1 MFTRPDTL
9 QLILIPI
16 LRPLLL
22 TILLSVGLCYGV
34 DAQLYKLGDTTY
46 LKQAIK
52 DPKVSDKVWTQ
63 YLETAM
69 IAREASR
76 TNYINFFEDGMA
88 IARQHNRLKHYYRLL
103 GMRAAIYHSFG
114 DDKSAAKILTQVLD
128 YARTNHDDT
137 TMVYYLIIKARV
149 VARTETYTQGVH
161 LALEALTLSQKL
173 GLHKLEIWSSM
184 LYAHLF
190 GYGGTYRTTL
200 NLYYKARQ
208 LAILHKDTLALAFVN
223 NNMANIHNNAHQYDS
238 ALACLKVSFAIAD
251 KYKIEE
257 MAFVSQMTMSEI
269 YFNQGNNEECLR
281 IAEKVTHRE
290 DLEKLAVPLVDIW
303 ILQIKASLKLKRYHD
318 VELLCRK
325 ALVEFQAQ
333 NRRIEANQLWGWLA
347 EALVKTGKMK
357 EASVALDSFFLL
369 GNIYHS
375 DKQARVANELEI
387 KYRDKENALKIA
399 NLEAS
404 NRSQANITF
413 LLIAVLVL
421 AIGLI
426 LIGGILTFQLNK
438 RRQHEQA
445 QRDVIEAQ
453 NVQLASLNN
462 SKDRIMGIIAHD
474 LRGPIGTLDHV
485 ADMGQDLIEAEDYS
499 TLKNIFRHLKNTTL
513 SLNDLLGNLLDWAV
527 SQEGNLSVRPDEI
540 KIAEVWQKVEGLY
553 QDMASTKNISIT
565 TNVADGV
572 VVHADYNSLFTIL
585 RNLLNNALKFSTT
598 GGTIVLSAMQEPA
611 NITVISIKDN
621 GKGMTSAQLDR
632 LRVAD
637 RAQHTRGTAGEKGA
651 GLGMLIVKELLALN
665 KGRIIISSGIDLGT
679 TVKIYLPTTGLTTG
693 PSTVEL
699 SGAPATSSIIVTNYL
714 EPVKG

>member
-1 MFTRPDTL
+1 MFTHLDTL
-9 QLILIPI
+9 RLILIPI

-22 TILLSVGLCYGV
+22 TIVLSLGLCYGV
-34 DAQLYKLGDTTY
+34 DAQLYKLRDTSY

-63 YLETAM
+63 YLEAAM
-69 IAREASR
+69 IAREASIP
-76 TNYINFFEDGMA
+76 NYLNFFEDGMS
-88 IARQHNRLKHYYRLL
+88 IARQNNRLKHYYRLL

-128 YARTNHDDT
+128 YASTNHDDT
-137 TMVYYLIIKARV
+137 TMVYYLIVKARV

-173 GLHKLEIWSSM
+173 RLHKLEIWSSM

-190 GYGGTYRTTL
+190 GYGGTYHTTL

-223 NNMANIHNNAHQYDS
+223 NNMANIHNNAQQYDS
-238 ALACLKVSFAIAD
+238 ALACLKVTFAIAD

-290 DLEKLAVPLVDIW
+290 DIEKLAVPLVDIW

-325 ALVEFQAQ
+325 ALVEFEAQ

-375 DKQARVANELEI
+375 DKQARVANELEL

-404 NRSQANITF
+404 SRSQANITY
-413 LLIAVLVL
+413 LLVAVLVL
-421 AIGLI
+421 AVGLI
-426 LIGGILTFQLNK
+426 LIGGILTFKLNK
-438 RRQHEQA
+438 RRQLEQA

-485 ADMGQDLIEAEDYS
+485 ADMGQGLIEAEDYS
-499 TLKNIFRHLKNTTL
+499 TLKDIFRHLKNTTL

-527 SQEGNLSVRPDEI
+527 SQEGNLSVRPGEI
-540 KIAEVWQKVEGLY
+540 QIAEVWQKVEGLY
-553 QDMASTKNISIT
+553 QDMASTKNISIA

-611 NITVISIKDN
+611 NITVISIKDT

-679 TVKIYLPTTGLTTG
+679 TVKIYLPTTGLPTG
-693 PSTVEL
+693 PSTVQL
-699 SGAPATSSIIVTNYL
+699 SGAPSTSSIIVTNYL
-714 EPVKG
+714 EPAKG